1 MCNGIALVGPQ
12 RDFRVHAEKLDVA
25 AVVLTGADAVELFI
39 VQRHQAFPAFTV
51 LENPVFKS
59 IFYHPLLGLCFF
71 GGRAIELMLLLA
83 VFVIDCI
90 VNFGGPQVECVL
102 QQMIAVDTFCAVGV
116 RDADIIV
123 ALALVGNIPVIQIFI
138 VTDSYFLFAV
148 G

>member
-1 MCNGIALVGPQ
+1 MPSIIFARANSIK
-12 RDFRVHAEKLDVA
+12 F
-25 AVVLTGADAVELFI
+25 FI
-39 VQRHQAFPAFTV
+39 VQRHQTFPALTV

-71 GGRAIELMLLLA
+71 GGRTIELMLLLA

-123 ALALVGNIPVIQIFI
+123 ALALVGNIPIIQIFI

>member
-1 MCNGIALVGPQ
+1 
-12 RDFRVHAEKLDVA
+12 
-25 AVVLTGADAVELFI
+25 
-39 VQRHQAFPAFTV
+39 
-51 LENPVFKS
+51 
-59 IFYHPLLGLCFF
+59 
-71 GGRAIELMLLLA
+71 MLLLA

-90 VNFGGPQVECVL
+90 VTFGGPQVECVL

-123 ALALVGNIPVIQIFI
+123 AQALVGNIPVIQVFI